1 MESKK
6 QKLIMLIV
14 FVAIII
20 GGGGVMYLWKLKG
33 NKTIRTKGYRTQ
45 FNPAFMDSVIESKTH
60 KSRK

>member
-20 GGGGVMYLWKLKG
+20 GGGGVMYLWKIKG
-33 NKTIRTKGYRTQ
+33 NKTIKMKSYRTQ
-45 FNPAFMDSVIESKTH
+45 FNPAFMDSVIDSK
-60 KSRK
+60 KQKGKR

>member
-1 MESKK
+1 
-6 QKLIMLIV
+6 MLIV

-20 GGGGVMYLWKLKG
+20 GGGGVMYLWKIKG
-33 NKTIRTKGYRTQ
+33 NKTIKTKGYRTQ